1 VVGFLKL
8 KGMLKKL
15 FTIALLLVTVAT
27 NAQDLDR
34 LLNLRGDWKFS
45 IGDNTKW
52 AEVNYDDSSWE
63 EIYVPRRWES
73 EGFNGY
79 DGYAWYRT
87 KFSGDELEK
96 EGAHYLRLGYI
107 DDVDEVF
114 FNGVKI
120 GFSGGFPPNYYT
132 AWNAEREYRI
142 PNELLNYNGDN
153 VIAVRIYDKGGEGGI
168 YSGEV
173 GLLVADEAY
182 NETYSLE
189 GIWKIS
195 RRDRDEFANVEYD
208 DTRWEDI
215 VVPSNWKT
223 IGMSDYRGFAWY
235 RKEFEIPRGGKETEF
250 TLIGGY
256 IDDFD
261 EVFVNGIKIGETKD
275 DGRMGRSR
283 SFLELRVYDIPI
295 GVLKPGKNTIAIRV
309 EDLGANEGIYEG
321 PVTIIPSKIVTK
333 FTRGFSFW
341 R

>member
-1 VVGFLKL
+1 
-8 KGMLKKL
+8 MLKKL
-15 FTIALLLVTVAT
+15 FTIALLMVTGVL

-45 IGDNTKW
+45 IGDREEW
-52 AEVNYDDSSWE
+52 ANADYDDSDWE
-63 EIYVPRRWES
+63 EIYVPRRWER

-96 EGAHYLRLGYI
+96 DGAHYLRLGYI

-120 GFSGGFPPNYYT
+120 GFSGSFPPRYST
-132 AWNAEREYRI
+132 AWNAKREYRI
-142 PNELLNYNGDN
+142 PNALLNYDGDN

-173 GLLVADEAY
+173 GLLVADPAY
-182 NETYSLE
+182 NEVYSLE
-189 GIWKIS
+189 GLWKIS
-195 RRDRDEFANVEYD
+195 RRDREEFADTEFD
-208 DTRWEDI
+208 DSRWEDI

-223 IGMSDYRGFAWY
+223 IGMRNYQGFAWY
-235 RKEFEIPRGGKETEF
+235 RHQFDIPAGGKETEF

-261 EVFVNGIKIGETKD
+261 EIFINGVKVGWTKD
-275 DGRMGRSR
+275 GQRIGRSR
-283 SFLELRVYDIPI
+283 SFRELRIYDIPK
-295 GVLKPGKNTIAIRV
+295 GVLKSGKNTIAVRV
-309 EDLGANEGIYEG
+309 EDIGDNGGIYEG
-321 PVTIIPSKIVTK
+321 PVTIIPSRIVTK
-333 FTRGFSFW
+333 FTREYRFW
-341 R
+341 H